1 MSRDLLI
8 SVEQDHIESLTRA
21 SGITAILELIWNAL
35 DADATEIRINI
46 TKNALGGFD
55 QLVIQDNGHA
65 LPYPAAEDVF
75 QKLGGSE
82 KKNKT
87 LSPKGRSYHGKE
99 GKGRYKSF
107 ALGDLIS
114 FESIYSDNG
123 NSKKFDISIDRNNLR
138 SPKISDV
145 ATIDKVDSRFT
156 VKIFNVDDKN
166 VEQISSDEGKLELE
180 EKLATYYISYPDFKI
195 YINNQALVFDNLIKN
210 TAEEPITIETEPD
223 ISYPFK
229 IRIVEWNFEN
239 KKKTYFCNLKG
250 IPFKEANLGVR
261 SSLPISIFIQS
272 HYIEKL
278 HRDNRLDLFEL
289 DNNLNLVFEE
299 AKRFARKYVRDRLHH
314 YSKEFIA
321 DLKKEKIYP
330 YTDEANDEIEIA
342 KRQVFDIVALN
353 INEYLPDFNEQNR
366 QSKQLTLRLIKE
378 ALENDSNTLQLILSE
393 IIGLPD
399 EKREDLKE
407 LLEVTSLENM
417 IDITKDITNRLN
429 FLNALELLIYD
440 PEHSKNV
447 KERKHLHKILINETW
462 IFGDEYTYGADD
474 ITLKNVLKEYLKAL
488 GREDYEEIVAEES
501 NDDLQTIPDV
511 CLWKQFNLGK
521 YDNHENLV
529 IELKKPTVD
538 AGFSQLQQIQS
549 YAQKVQKDARF
560 PKETTKWKF
569 ILLVRDVKEEIE
581 PQLKQQHRAYGHVLE
596 SENLDVWVIKWGYII
611 QKARARYEFVKEKLN
626 ISFKDNSNALE
637 LLRNK
642 YKQYLPEEFS

>member
-1 MSRDLLI
+1 MAKELLT
-8 SVEQDHIESLTRA
+8 SAEQDHIESLTRA
-21 SGITAILELIWNAL
+21 SGITALLELIWNAL
-35 DADATEIRINI
+35 DADATEIKINI
-46 TKNALGGFD
+46 AKNALGGFESIT
-55 QLVIQDNGHA
+55 VEDNGHA
-65 LPYPAAEDVF
+65 LTYSAAEDVF

-82 KKNKT
+82 KKT
-87 LSPKGRSYHGKE
+87 RSLSPNGRSYHGKE
-99 GKGRYKSF
+99 GKGRYKSL

-114 FESIYSDNG
+114 FESVYSDNG
-123 NSKKFDISIDRNNLR
+123 HSKRFDVSIDRNNLR
-138 SPKISDV
+138 SSKISDV
-145 ATIDKVDSRFT
+145 TTIEKIHSKFT

-166 VEQISSDEGKLELE
+166 AEQISSDEGKLELE

-195 YINNQALVFDNLIKN
+195 FVNNQPLSFDNLIKN
-210 TAEEPITIETEPD
+210 TCEDSISIETEPE
-223 ISYPFK
+223 ITYPFK
-229 IRIVEWNFEN
+229 IRVVEWNFEN
-239 KKKTYFCNLKG
+239 KKKSYFCNLKG
-250 IPFKEANLGVR
+250 IPFKETNLGIR

-272 HYIEKL
+272 HYIEML
-278 HRDNRLDLFEL
+278 HRENRLDLFEL
-289 DNNLNLVFEE
+289 DNNLNMAFEE
-299 AKRFARKYVRDRLHH
+299 AKRLARKYVRDRLHY

-330 YTDEANDEIEIA
+330 YTEEAADEIEVA

-353 INEYLPDFNEQNR
+353 INEYLPDFNEQNKK
-366 QSKQLTLRLIKE
+366 SKQLTLRLIKE
-378 ALENDSNTLQLILSE
+378 ALENDSNTLQIILSE

-399 EKREDLKE
+399 EKKEDLKE
-407 LLEVTSLENM
+407 LLEVTSLESM
-417 IDITKDITNRLN
+417 IDITKDITDRLT

-447 KERKHLHKILINETW
+447 KERKHLHKILVNETW

-488 GREDYEEIVAEES
+488 GRDDYQEVIDAEN
-501 NDDLQTIPDV
+501 NDELQTIPDV

-521 YDNHENLV
+521 YENHENLV

-538 AGFSQLQQIQS
+538 AGFPQLQQIQS
-549 YAQKVQKDARF
+549 YAQKVQKDPRF
-560 PKETTKWKF
+560 PMENTKWKF
-569 ILLVRDVKEEIE
+569 ILLVRDVKDEIE

-626 ISFKDNSNALE
+626 LSFKDNTNALE

-642 YKQYLPEEFS
+642 YKQYLPTDFE